1 MVMTMIVKRMLRSGM
16 DALNRGDVDAAMA
29 GWAEDAL
36 YEFPSDISVGGRL
49 KGKEEIAGWFRRW
62 IEEYPKRKLTMG
74 NVCLQHTL
82 LPSPRNVVMVEW
94 SCEETNREGKDFKYN
109 GVTVFEVRNMK
120 SVRSS
125 EYISFVGLP
134 RIPELLAA

>member
-1 MVMTMIVKRMLRSGM
+1 MVMTMIVKRILRSGM

-29 GWAEDAL
+29 GWADDAL

-74 NVCLQHTL
+74 NLCLQHTL
-82 LPSPRNVVMVEW
+82 LPIPR
-94 SCEETNREGKDFKYN
+94 
-109 GVTVFEVRNMK
+109 
-120 SVRSS
+120 
-125 EYISFVGLP
+125 
-134 RIPELLAA
+134 